1 MHCELVVPGLL
12 SSEGSSRYPSAE
24 MLIARGRH
32 TSSDAQ
38 SLEAWLLDS
47 FGLEDQPLSAGALT
61 LLAHGKQAGGG
72 VIARADPV
80 HFQLLRDRIVLVPS
94 AAFSVTGDEA
104 AALCE
109 SLNRH
114 FSGRLRIEPVEP
126 DRWCATLTEEVEL
139 PAASP
144 FDMAGRAIEPGRAGD
159 ALLNE
164 MQMVLHEHPV
174 NEAREARGEPAVNS
188 VWLWG
193 GGRAPDKAQAPWHS
207 VTSDDP
213 VARGLARV
221 AAIRARE
228 LPASA
233 DAWLDRS
240 PEDGRHLV
248 VLDALRAPLAL
259 SDASGFAQRLEDL
272 ERRWFAPLLSAL
284 RAGRVGMVSVHVP
297 EAGSSFETIRGDLR
311 HFWRRPKPLR
321 K

>member
-1 MHCELVVPGLL
+1 MLV
-12 SSEGSSRYPSAE
+12 
-24 MLIARGRH
+24 ARGRH
-32 TSSDAQ
+32 SSSDAQ
-38 SLEAWLLDS
+38 SLEAWLFES

-61 LLAHGKQAGGG
+61 LLAHGSQPGAGLL
-72 VIARADPV
+72 ARADPV

-94 AAFSVTGDEA
+94 AAFSVTGEEA

-114 FSGRLRIEPVEP
+114 FAGRLRIEPVEP
-126 DRWCATLTEEVEL
+126 DRWCATLAEEIEL
-139 PAASP
+139 PVESP
-144 FDMAGRAIEPGRAGD
+144 FDMAGRAVQPGRAGD

-164 MQMVLHEHPV
+164 VQMVLHEHPV

-193 GGRAPDKAQAPWHS
+193 GGRAPDKAQGPWHS
-207 VTSDDP
+207 VSAGDP
-213 VARGLARV
+213 VARGLARL
-221 AAIRARE
+221 AAIRARD

-259 SDASGFAQRLEDL
+259 SDATGFARRLEDL
-272 ERRWFAPLLSAL
+272 ERTWFAPLLSAL
-284 RAGRVGMVSVHVP
+284 RAGRIGMVSVHVP
-297 EAGSSFETIRGDLR
+297 EAGSSFEAIRGDLR
-311 HFWRRPKPLR
+311 RFWRRPKPLQR
-321 K
+321 RTMGP